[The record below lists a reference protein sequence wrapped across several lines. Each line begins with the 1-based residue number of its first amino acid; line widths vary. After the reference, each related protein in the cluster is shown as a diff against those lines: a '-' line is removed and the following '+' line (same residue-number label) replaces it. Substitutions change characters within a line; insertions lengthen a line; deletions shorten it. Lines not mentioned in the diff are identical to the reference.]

1 MSKVEENIRAI
12 KQKIAAAAGRA
23 GRRPEEIKLMAITK
37 TVPDELVRQA
47 VAAGVDMI
55 GENYVQDAQRR
66 IEKVATT
73 IPWHFTGHL
82 QTNKARYA
90 VRLFSMI
97 HSLDRIDLARELD
110 RRAGEARRKIEVLI
124 EVNIGGE
131 KTKSGVRAENLIPLI
146 RETADLAHLSI
157 RGLMTIPPWSADPR
171 ETRPFFRELRQ
182 LRDSIIKENIPN
194 VEMAELS
201 MGMSDDFET
210 AVEEGATIIRIG
222 RAIFGPRQ

>member
-1 MSKVEENIRAI
+1 MSTVEENIRAI

-131 KTKSGVRAENLIPLI
+131 STKSGVRAENLIPLI

-182 LRDSIIKENIPN
+182 LRDSIIRENIPN

-222 RAIFGPRQ
+222 RAIFGPRH

>member
-1 MSKVEENIRAI
+1 MSTVEENIRAI

-23 GRRPEEIKLMAITK
+23 ERRPEEIKLMAITK

-131 KTKSGVRAENLIPLI
+131 STKSGVRPENLIPLI